1 MSMSKEELL
10 ARVSELIRQ
19 VTEAR
24 FEGTQYAKLARAHG
38 YADGYMRAL
47 MDAELVD
54 RDALLKVVGGARQA
68 TIDTMDEAAKAEKG
82 SGARRAA

>member
-1 MSMSKEELL
+1 MSKHELL
-10 ARVSELIRQ
+10 SRVSELVRE

-47 MDAELVD
+47 IDAGLVD
-54 RDALLKVVGGARQA
+54 RSELLSCVGDARQA
-68 TIDTMDEAAKAEKG
+68 VVEAREAA
-82 SGARRAA
+82 

>member
-1 MSMSKEELL
+1 MPMSKEELL
-10 ARVSELIRQ
+10 SRVSELIRQ

-24 FEGTQYAKLARAHG
+24 FAGAEYAKLARAHG

-47 MDAELVD
+47 MDAALVD
-54 RDALLKVVGGARQA
+54 REALLKIVGQARQA
-68 TIDTMDEAAKAEKG
+68 TIDAQDARHEVG

>member
-1 MSMSKEELL
+1 MSKEELL
-10 ARVSELIRQ
+10 SRVCELIEQ

-24 FEGTQYAKLARAHG
+24 FEGTAYAKLARAHG

-47 MDAELVD
+47 MDAGLVD
-54 RDALLKVVGGARQA
+54 RDELLRTVGKARQ
-68 TIDTMDEAAKAEKG
+68 DTLDKTG